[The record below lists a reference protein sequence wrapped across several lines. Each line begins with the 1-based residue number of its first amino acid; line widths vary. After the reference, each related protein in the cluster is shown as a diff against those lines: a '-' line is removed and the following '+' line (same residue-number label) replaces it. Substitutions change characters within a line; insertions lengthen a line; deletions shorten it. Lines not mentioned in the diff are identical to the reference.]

1 MLELKEINLNRFQ
14 LHVLLNEE
22 EMEAYRYIVQ
32 EGTYCVHCKAVCVD
46 GVDVKENI
54 LNGTNDILIRGI
66 CNKCKGNV
74 SRFIEYGEFE
84 DFVERA
90 NSFRKAIG
98 E

>member
-1 MLELKEINLNRFQ
+1 MNKLKEIYLNQFQ
-14 LHVLLNEE
+14 LNILLDEE
-22 EMEAYRYIVQ
+22 EKEAYRFIVQ
-32 EGTYCVHCKAVCVD
+32 EGTYCVHCKDVCSE
-46 GVDVKENI
+46 GVEVRE
-54 LNGTNDILIRGI
+54 DILIKGV
-66 CNKCKGNV
+66 CKKCEGHV